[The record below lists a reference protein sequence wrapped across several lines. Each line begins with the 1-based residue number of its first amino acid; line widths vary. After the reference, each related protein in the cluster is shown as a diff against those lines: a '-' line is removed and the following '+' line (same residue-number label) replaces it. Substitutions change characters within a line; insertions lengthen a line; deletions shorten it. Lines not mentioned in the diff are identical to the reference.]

1 MDETPKV
8 DRLEHDKVVL
18 LANLFNRRMF
28 LAVVTVCLTF
38 ALIIVAYT
46 IREKNFIDA
55 LVTVKTGVTDVQQN
69 RNAEGP

>member
-1 MDETPKV
+1 MEEKV

-28 LAVVTVCLTF
+28 LSILVVCLTF

-55 LVTVKTGVTDVQQN
+55 LVKVQVTEVTNGTQQN
-69 RNAEGP
+69 GDP